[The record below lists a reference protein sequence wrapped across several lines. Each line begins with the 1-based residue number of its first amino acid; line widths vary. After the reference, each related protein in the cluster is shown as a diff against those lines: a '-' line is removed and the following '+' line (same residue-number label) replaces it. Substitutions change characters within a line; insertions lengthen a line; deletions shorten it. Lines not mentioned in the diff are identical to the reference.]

1 MFGLLTSFNMLLSY
15 YGLGLLTE
23 TTATFDI
30 ELVRELMDVI
40 VEMLTKLLGLF
51 KIFPLNLFMIIGIM
65 FLAISIF
72 RSLKRTAK

>member
-1 MFGLLTSFNMLLSY
+1 MFGLLTRNAVV
-15 YGLGLLTE
+15 LTDA
-23 TTATFDI
+23 TTTFDV
-30 ELVRELMDVI
+30 EMVRELMDII

>member
-1 MFGLLTSFNMLLSY
+1 MFGLLTRNVMV
-15 YGLGLLTE
+15 LTDA
-23 TTATFDI
+23 TTTFDI
-30 ELVRELMDVI
+30 EMVRELMDII
-40 VEMLTKLLGLF
+40 VEMLTKILGLF